1 MTRGGKRPGAG
12 RKPAQVNEK
21 RVTLSVRITPEAR
34 RKLAQIVK
42 EQGKS
47 AGRFLEDC
55 IAEVWE
61 NLESAEK

>member
-1 MTRGGKRPGAG
+1 MSKGGKRIGAG
-12 RKPAQVNEK
+12 RKPSPVNEK

-42 EQGKS
+42 AEGKS